1 MLWLLKL
8 LFPRPLGLTDVVQG
22 IFGIGGSPSTPNYTG
37 AAQQTSDSSIQTA
50 LVNAYLNRP
59 NESTPYGTRMWNQ
72 DGSTSIPG
80 VGNQPGFSIPTL
92 GSSINFS
99 PAGQKM
105 FDLNNQLQ
113 TGLLE
118 QGGKS
123 IGQVQNALSSPLDFS
138 GAPAIMGADDL
149 NKSRD
154 EVTNALFSR
163 GMRMLQPQFDT
174 EDMRTK
180 NELVNKGFSVG
191 NEGYTRA
198 LDEQSRRQGAQ
209 TANLLDTSVA
219 AGGAEQ
225 SRMADLNMNQRR
237 QAISEILAKRQMPL
251 SELSSLMT
259 GGAPT
264 APQFQPFATGANAS
278 AANYLGATNAQGQF
292 DLSQYGLETQR
303 ANDIHK
309 GIMDIWGQA
318 AGGAGK

>member
-8 LFPRPLGLTDVVQG
+8 LCLPPLGITDVVEG
-22 IFGIGGSPSTPNYTG
+22 LFGIGGRPNPPDYNN

-50 LVNAYLNRP
+50 LINAYLNRP

-72 DGSTSIPG
+72 TGSTDIPSIG
-80 VGNQPGFSIPTL
+80 GQPGFSIPQLT
-92 GSSINFS
+92 SSTNFS

-105 FDLNNQLQ
+105 FDLTNNLQ

-118 QGGKS
+118 QGGNT
-123 IGQVQNALSSPLDFS
+123 IGQVRNALSSPLDFS
-138 GAPAIMGADDL
+138 GAPAMMGADDL

-154 EVTNALFSR
+154 QVTNALFQR
-163 GMRMLQPQFDT
+163 GMSLLQPQFDT

-180 NELVNKGFSVG
+180 NELINKGFSDG
-191 NEGYTRA
+191 NEGYKRA
-198 LDEQSRRQGAQ
+198 LDEQAARQGTQ
-209 TANLLDTSVA
+209 KQNLVNTSIA

-225 SRMADLNMNQRR
+225 SRMADLNLNQRR
-237 QAISEILAKRQMPL
+237 QSISEILAQRQMPL

-278 AANYLGATNAQGQF
+278 AANYLGAAGAEGQNANAM
-292 DLSQYGLETQR
+292 YALETQR
-303 ANDIHK
+303 ANAEHQ
-309 GIMDIWGQA
+309 GIMDIWKMA
-318 AGGAGK
+318 AGGAK